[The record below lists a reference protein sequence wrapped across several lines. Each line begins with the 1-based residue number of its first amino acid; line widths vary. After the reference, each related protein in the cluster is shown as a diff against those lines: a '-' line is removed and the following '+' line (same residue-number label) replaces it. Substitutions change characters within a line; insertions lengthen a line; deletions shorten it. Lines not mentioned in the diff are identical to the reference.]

1 MANIKDLLDTK
12 IDEIFREI
20 QEERGIQYGDVAPL
34 DALALEEARDKLA
47 EVIELLLEKQ
57 E

>member
-1 MANIKDLLDTK
+1 MATVKELLDTK

-20 QEERGIQYGDVAPL
+20 QEERGIQYGDVTPL